1 MDCQVN
7 CEVTIEDV
15 CFESVPEGILVS
27 VRLEVQ
33 SGDPGIFREGWR
45 SRVFPSPL
53 TLETVVA
60 ICGGPSAFHWPMS
73 EGPGKV

>member
-1 MDCQVN
+1 MDCQ
-7 CEVTIEDV
+7 VTIEDV
-15 CFESVPEGILVS
+15 CFEPDPDGILVS

-33 SGDPGIFREGWR
+33 SGEPGVFRPGWR
-45 SRVFPSPL
+45 SRVFPAPL
-53 TLETVVA
+53 TLETVMV